1 SVFCASYPR
10 QAAYSMTAIADEFEG
25 IRPYNDAE
33 VRSTL
38 DRLLADPELLNTIIY
53 YKWRDI
59 GRMAASL
66 LRPVA
71 RGALHRELKGV
82 NTVADFQGKIEKYMQ
97 RLIDRSVSG
106 LSVSGLEQLQ
116 KDRAYCFISNH
127 RDITMDPA
135 FVNWQLYQNGFQT

>member
-1 SVFCASYPR
+1 
-10 QAAYSMTAIADEFEG
+10 
-25 IRPYNDAE
+25 
-33 VRSTL
+33 
-38 DRLLADPELLNTIIY
+38 IIY
-53 YKWRDI
+53 YKWPDI

-66 LRPVA
+66 LRPVV

-135 FVNWQLYQNGFQT
+135 FVNWQLYQNGFQTLRIAIGDNLLTKPFASDLMRLNKSFIVKRSASSAREKLK